1 MENNAAWHGSAP
13 NAEQFEQAMKELEE
27 EDA

>member
-13 NAEQFEQAMKELEE
+13 NEAQARQALEE
-27 EDA
+27 LGGEGL